1 MDYIRDRESN
11 IPFSLHDS
19 RILQIEINETTLTLK
34 LDRIFH
40 YAGDEEK
47 WYQGIIEFIKADIEE
62 CDIMLFNRPYG
73 YDGEKSFTGESI
85 SLAEFN
91 AKYPDAV
98 FEIVTEGYSGYDT
111 IFQSV
116 KNCGD
121 IGACHLNSNTAGFFL
136 RAKQMGLTL
145 SELDEGT
152 VMDMLIESGNDL
164 CDDDYRQVATQ
175 EDFDS
180 F

>member
-1 MDYIRDRESN
+1 MDYIRDRISN

-19 RILQIEINETTLTLK
+19 RIIQIEINETTLTLR
-34 LDRIFH
+34 LDRIFQ

-47 WYQGIIEFIKADIEE
+47 WYQGIIEFTKADIEE

-98 FEIVTEGYSGYDT
+98 FEMKLPDAGLTYHASVTLNGDLSFPKAAATSSNALYRDDSG
-111 IFQSV
+111 
-116 KNCGD
+116 KNWQRSWD
-121 IGACHLNSNTAGFFL
+121 FL
-136 RAKQMGLTL
+136 RK
-145 SELDEGT
+145 
-152 VMDMLIESGNDL
+152 
-164 CDDDYRQVATQ
+164 
-175 EDFDS
+175 
-180 F
+180 

>member
-1 MDYIRDRESN
+1 MDYIRDRISN

-19 RILQIEINETTLTLK
+19 RIIQIEINETTLTLR
-34 LDRIFH
+34 LDRIFQ

-47 WYQGIIEFIKADIEE
+47 WYQGIIEFTKADIEE

-98 FEIVTEGYSGYDT
+98 FEIVTEGYSGYGKGRMT
-111 IFQSV
+111 RS
-116 KNCGD
+116 
-121 IGACHLNSNTAGFFL
+121 L
-136 RAKQMGLTL
+136 
-145 SELDEGT
+145 ELCVYGIRE
-152 VMDMLIESGNDL
+152 I
-164 CDDDYRQVATQ
+164 
-175 EDFDS
+175 
-180 F
+180 